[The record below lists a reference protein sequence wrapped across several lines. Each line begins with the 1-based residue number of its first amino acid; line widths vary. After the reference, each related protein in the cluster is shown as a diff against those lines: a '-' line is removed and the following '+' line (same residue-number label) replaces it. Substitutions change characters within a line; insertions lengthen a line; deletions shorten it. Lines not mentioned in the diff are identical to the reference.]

1 MGVVA
6 GGAADV
12 ADEPAEDGAGHRP
25 PVVSLQVVRAGEERV
40 KEIALKMRLS
50 FGRSLKTNL
59 NRKQKIE
66 IGNTSYRNCEGSD
79 LKTSSPSPFLWQS
92 TQCLIS
98 LPFIL
103 TILASR

>member
-1 MGVVA
+1 MQTALLVWAWSPVAPQMSQTSLRRMGQVTV
-6 GGAADV
+6 
-12 ADEPAEDGAGHRP
+12 RP
-25 PVVSLQVVRAGEERV
+25 SFVF
-40 KEIALKMRLS
+40 RLCELGRKGLS
-50 FGRSLKTNL
+50 CGRSLKTNL

-66 IGNTSYRNCEGSD
+66 IGNASYRNCEGSD

>member
-6 GGAADV
+6 GDAADV

-50 FGRSLKTNL
+50 CGLKQIL
-59 NRKQKIE
+59 IE
-66 IGNTSYRNCEGSD
+66 SKK
-79 LKTSSPSPFLWQS
+79 LK
-92 TQCLIS
+92 
-98 LPFIL
+98 
-103 TILASR
+103 

>member
-40 KEIALKMRLS
+40 KESVENEVKFR
-50 FGRSLKTNL
+50 
-59 NRKQKIE
+59 
-66 IGNTSYRNCEGSD
+66 
-79 LKTSSPSPFLWQS
+79 P
-92 TQCLIS
+92 
-98 LPFIL
+98 L
-103 TILASR
+103 T